1 MDRIGIVTKF
11 LLTLKDIDRRGIFIL
26 GIVCQTFDR
35 GDGEIVGIQGK
46 IFICQPDR
54 AVIVPAREENPRGFT
69 HYAFIQW
76 FKRQSKTIVRQRR
89 VQHISLIERVP
100 HQRGDCRY
108 RVKLQHRLP
117 GLSALGESLHPVESL
132 HLLDFVQDVPREL
145 GCQQEI
151 CPSSGLVVPVLEMT
165 VRQLGQNLL
174 IETVRSDESGQPLDR
189 LVNFEYT
196 LEVPGLTQGRVPV

>member
-26 GIVCQTFDR
+26 GIVRQTFDR
-35 GDGEIVGIQGK
+35 GYCHIIRVQGE

-76 FKRQSKTIVRQRR
+76 FKRQREPIVCQRG
-89 VQHISLIERVP
+89 VQHIRLIERVP
-100 HQRGDCRY
+100 HQRGDCRN
-108 RVKLQHRLP
+108 RVKLQHSLP
-117 GLSALGESLHPVESL
+117 GLGALGESLHPVESL
-132 HLLDFVQDVPREL
+132 HLLDFVQDVPRKL

-151 CPSSGLVVPVLEMT
+151 CPCGGLVVPVLEMT

-174 IETVRSDESGQPLDR
+174 VKTIGSHKCRQLLYGFIG
-189 LVNFEYT
+189 FEYA
-196 LEVPGLTQGRVPV
+196 L

>member
-11 LLTLKDIDRRGIFIL
+11 LLTLKDIDRRDIFIL
-26 GIVCQTFDR
+26 EIVCQTFDR
-35 GDGEIVGIQGK
+35 SYCHITRVQGEI
-46 IFICQPDR
+46 FISQPDR

-76 FKRQSKTIVRQRR
+76 FKRQCKTIVRQRR
-89 VQHISLIERVP
+89 VRHIRLIERVP
-100 HQRGDCRY
+100 HQCGDCRY

-132 HLLDFVQDVPREL
+132 HLLDFVQDVPRKL

-151 CPSSGLVVPVLEMT
+151 CPCGGLVVPVLKVT
-165 VRQLGQNLL
+165 VCQLGQNLL
-174 IETVRSDESGQPLDR
+174 IKTVRSDESGQSLDR

>member
-35 GDGEIVGIQGK
+35 GYCHIIRVQGEI
-46 IFICQPDR
+46 FISQPDR

-89 VQHISLIERVP
+89 VRHIRLIERVTD
-100 HQRGDCRY
+100 QCGDGRN

-145 GCQQEI
+145 GGQQEI
-151 CPSSGLVVPVLEMT
+151 CPCGGLVVPVLEMT
-165 VRQLGQNLL
+165 VRQFGQNLL
-174 IETVRSDESGQPLDR
+174 VEIVSRDKSGQSLDR